1 MLFSEIY
8 GSYFS
13 AVSTIITEALE
24 GSISDRRMNEIISRK
39 CFGESTLSIP
49 TALRDGSW
57 PLLGAISNAPH
68 MPATTLEKRWLK
80 SILAD
85 RRIKLFGVS
94 AEGLEDVEP
103 LFTPD
108 MFEEYDRYAD
118 GDPYDSPEYIAH
130 FRALT
135 SALREKKPVRIAF
148 TSSRGNALEWDCLP
162 LYMEYSAKDDKFRVV
177 VAGSP
182 FTSTI
187 NVSRITG
194 IISSEGTP
202 AAATEDSGS
211 HEQQLVFEL
220 TDVRNALERVM
231 MHFSHLRKETERIG
245 GDTYR
250 VTMYYDRDDET
261 EILIRIL
268 SFGPAIKVIS
278 PDSFREK
285 LVERLKKQL
294 DILKS

>member
-1 MLFSEIY
+1 MLFNEIY

-13 AVSTIITEALE
+13 AVSAIITEALQGGVSE
-24 GSISDRRMNEIISRK
+24 KRMNEIISRK

-49 TALRDGSW
+49 TALKDGSW
-57 PLLGAISNAPH
+57 PLLDEIFSEPH
-68 MPATTLEKRWLK
+68 MPVTTLEKRWLK
-80 SILAD
+80 SILLD

-94 AEGLEDVEP
+94 ADGLEDVAP
-103 LFTPD
+103 LFTPE
-108 MFEEYDRYAD
+108 MFEEYDRYSD

-130 FRALT
+130 FHALT
-135 SALREKKPVRIAF
+135 SALHDKRAVRIAF

-162 LYMEYSAKDDKFRVV
+162 LYMEYSAKDDKFRIV

-182 FTSTI
+182 FTSSI

-194 IISSEGTP
+194 VHPSDTSPESTASEYRN
-202 AAATEDSGS
+202 

-220 TDVRNALERVM
+220 KDVRNALERVL
-231 MHFSHLRKETERIG
+231 MHFSHLRKETERISA
-245 GDTYR
+245 DTYR

-278 PDSFREK
+278 PDTFKEK
-285 LVERLKKQL
+285 LIERLKNQI
-294 DILKS
+294 DLK